1 MAKRSDTLETVLL
14 AVELLRRIPRGRKI
28 TARDLHQQL
37 KDAGIDR
44 DLRTIQRQ
52 LEMLSQHF
60 EIERDDRSKP
70 YGYRWLEQAKAL
82 AVPNLTPQES
92 LLLQL
97 AEKHLKNLLPPRLMK
112 SMEGFFS
119 QSRRNLG
126 HDSTAHLEKQWPSK
140 VRVVA
145 TSQPLLAPKVLPG
158 VFEVVSEA
166 LYSNLWL
173 SLDYRN
179 SVGKRSKVDVMPLGL
194 AQQGPRLYLVCRYK
208 DYDNERSLAL
218 HRIISAEASTLTFE
232 RPKEFDLKKYD
243 DDGRFGFGEGEQ
255 VQLSFRIKHIDGLH
269 LLESPLSNDQKV
281 IELAD
286 GKLEIKATVVD
297 SAMLEWWLR
306 GFGDS
311 VTKVRKI
318 PIRIGLKQKSELEA
332 GRCSQCLDSPI
343 R

>member
-14 AVELLRRIPRGRKI
+14 AVELLRRIPRGRKV
-28 TARDLHQQL
+28 TAGELHKQL

-52 LEMLSQHF
+52 LEMLSEHF

-97 AEKHLKNLLPPRLMK
+97 AEEHLKNLLPSRLMK

-119 QSRRNLG
+119 QAKRNLG
-126 HDSTAHLEKQWPSK
+126 PDSSARLEREWPGK

-145 TSQPLLAPKVLPG
+145 TSQPLLPPKIVPG
-158 VFEVVSEA
+158 VFEIVSEA
-166 LYSNLWL
+166 LYSNRWL
-173 SLDYRN
+173 HLDYRN
-179 SVGKRSKVDVMPLGL
+179 SAGKRNKVEVMPLGL
-194 AQQGPRLYLVCRYK
+194 VQQGPRLYLVCRYRG
-208 DYDNERSLAL
+208 YDNERNLAL
-218 HRIISAEASTLTFE
+218 HRILSAEMSTLTFD

-243 DDGRFGFGEGEQ
+243 DDGRFGFGDGEKIR
-255 VQLSFRIKHIDGLH
+255 LTFRIERNAGIH
-269 LLESPLSNDQKV
+269 LQESPLSSDQKV
-281 IELAD
+281 IELE
-286 GKLEIKATVVD
+286 GGNLEVTATVVD

-306 GFGDS
+306 GFDDAVS
-311 VTKVRKI
+311 HVQRVPVRMKN
-318 PIRIGLKQKSELEA
+318 
-332 GRCSQCLDSPI
+332 
-343 R
+343 